1 MFKRCVSDVRKDSI
15 VVTIKNK
22 TNIHY
27 IDVSV
32 IIGIVSTPSWTIV
45 IAKNSTW
52 LRKIENIYIWDGGQY
67 NSSSS

>member
-22 TNIHY
+22 TNIHN
-27 IDVSV
+27 IDVSA
-32 IIGIVSTPSWTIV
+32 IIGIISTPSLTIA
-45 IAKNSTW
+45 IAKNSAW
-52 LRKIENIYIWDGGQY
+52 LSKIENIYIWDGGQY

>member
-27 IDVSV
+27 IDVSA
-32 IIGIVSTPSWTIV
+32 IIGIISTPSWTIV
-45 IAKNSTW
+45 ITKNSAW
-52 LRKIENIYIWDGGQY
+52 LRKIENIYMRRWTI
-67 NSSSS
+67 

>member
-1 MFKRCVSDVRKDSI
+1 MFKRCVSDVRRDSI

-22 TNIHY
+22 TNIHN
-27 IDVSV
+27 IDVSA
-32 IIGIVSTPSWTIV
+32 IIGIISTPSLTIA
-45 IAKNSTW
+45 IAKNSAW